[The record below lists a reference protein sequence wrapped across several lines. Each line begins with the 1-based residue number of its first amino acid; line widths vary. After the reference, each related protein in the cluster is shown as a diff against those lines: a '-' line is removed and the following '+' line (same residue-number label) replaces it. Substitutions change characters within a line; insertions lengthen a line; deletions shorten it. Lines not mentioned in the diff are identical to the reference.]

1 MMHCTVLYVSFI
13 ENVHFRVPFVSGLG
27 LGFSYWKTT
36 LSCVIFL
43 KLFSN
48 VCLPVDSLIPLTLSL
63 SLGHSFLSG
72 VENTESF
79 WLILR
84 EPYRANHYQI
94 SGRGNW
100 PPKCILPVVSQIF
113 WSSII
118 CTPLYQPWGL
128 SQQVSMCDSL
138 SKLCLLMRWTIIL
151 TPKGNIP
158 CKW

>member
-1 MMHCTVLYVSFI
+1 MALPLAMPQRVRIGRRSQLRLEIQGCDGAPVILLSHYQLCVVSLYMMHCTVLYVSFI
-13 ENVHFRVPFVSGLG
+13 ENVHLRMPFVSELG
-27 LGFSYWKTT
+27 LGFWCRKTT

-113 WSSII
+113 
-118 CTPLYQPWGL
+118 
-128 SQQVSMCDSL
+128 
-138 SKLCLLMRWTIIL
+138 
-151 TPKGNIP
+151 
-158 CKW
+158 